1 MELSSEGAGITRL
14 LAYGRPSFPPSFPLS
29 LRAESHVSAQLNV
42 SRSYGPDICFYIA
55 FFQGWLRQLSRLSLL
70 LLYASNFSILET
82 ERGNWG

>member
-1 MELSSEGAGITRL
+1 MELSEGAGITRL
-14 LAYGRPSFPPSFPLS
+14 LAYGRPFFPPSFPPS

-55 FFQGWLRQLSRLSLL
+55 FFQGWLRQLF

-82 ERGNWG
+82 QRGNWG